1 MPHPRT
7 ATRAMKP
14 ESREEASRARDVL
27 TFVTVVNAVKG
38 TNAFTDAAVE
48 LCNKNLCG
56 RVCVDA
62 CTHLR

>member
-1 MPHPRT
+1 
-7 ATRAMKP
+7 MKP